1 MGKGRPRSIEKG
13 PTPSPTTPTFPRT
26 VPDAPV
32 YHPTEEEFKNPLH
45 FIQSIRHEAE
55 PFGICRIVP
64 PKSWSPPFALNR
76 DTFTFPTKSQDIHRL
91 QSRAAPCDP
100 ETFEL
105 DYASFLSEHL
115 NRKGKRRPVVFEG
128 EELNLCRLF
137 NTVKRF
143 GGYEKACKDKK
154 WGDVFRFVRSV
165 KPSECAKHVLRQLYL
180 EHLLDYEEHRNELDR
195 GIKRKPA
202 RPRKSAE
209 SGGPSDQICEQCK
222 SGLHGEVMLL
232 CDRCDKGWHLYCL
245 SPPLERVPPGNWYC
259 FECLNS
265 DEDSFGFVPGKKYSI
280 EAFRRLDER
289 AKRRW
294 FGGKPTRTQV
304 EKRFWEIVEGS
315 AGEVEVMYGSDL
327 DTSVCGSGFPRSG
340 DLVPSTVDPEVWRE
354 YASSSW
360 NLNNLPKLEGSMLR
374 AVMDNIKGVM
384 VPWLYVGMLF
394 SSFCWHFEDHCFYS
408 MNYLHWGDPKCWYSV
423 PGSEAVAFEQ
433 SQLFGR
439 RIGGAKVMRRTLP
452 DLFDAQPDLLF
463 QLVTMLNPSVLQ
475 ENGVPVYGV
484 LQEPGNFVITFPRS
498 YHGGLNCAEAVNF
511 APADWLPHGGVAAEL
526 YRLYRKAAVLS
537 HEELL
542 CVVAKSACDTKA
554 MMYLKLEMHR
564 LLDKEKTCREQ
575 LWRNGIVKSSPMSPR
590 KHPEYV
596 GTEDD
601 PSCIICQQYLYL
613 SAVECKCRPSV
624 FVCVEHFK
632 HLCECKPKKQR
643 LLYRHTLAQLS
654 DLARMDSLGS
664 ALTCTL
670 EETSQSGICSRDLS
684 CSSIST
690 ALVKKIPYSRASY
703 VRALKEA
710 EQFLW
715 AGHEMD
721 QGFAEDA
728 RKLSSEIRR
737 ALSSCPRVTIG
748 ELEKLHSRAQDYP
761 IHLQESEGLA
771 KEISSVKV
779 WLESVKECISDKRP
793 GSIEVDVLCKLK
805 LGMMELCVQLPEMEI
820 LLDLV
825 REVELWQAR
834 CSEFFKG
841 PINMKE
847 LEVFLQDVDNLT
859 FSIPELKL
867 LRQYHCDALSWSARV
882 HDVIISINDRED
894 HENIVQELTCLF
906 REGESLRVQGYLL
919 ETVDELPLLESELK
933 KSSCRQKAMKVLSVK
948 MPLEFIQ
955 QLVIDAAL
963 LQLGNERLFLKIS
976 ETLTAV
982 EYWEE
987 KAKFILEHAGQMSE
1001 FEELIRISECM
1012 FAVLPSL
1019 PAVKDSLLVA
1029 QSWIRRSQPF
1039 LVSTVCAGSTS
1050 GPLLKVDDLKELII
1064 ESKLLK
1070 VSLKAPETL
1079 GCILNDVEEWQH
1091 NARSLLADFESLFD
1105 LDNSISRIDDGLSSV
1120 IEQLLCKIAS
1130 CRQSGLCL
1138 GFDLDEMQQLQ
1149 DASSQMQWI
1158 LKAISFC
1165 SRVPLLTEVD
1175 GLIKDVEQLPV
1186 TSERSL
1192 HGAVFDGVRW
1202 LREALTV
1209 ILQPRTCTWKL
1220 EDAEKMLEEVEICR
1234 VSFLE
1239 VVSEL
1244 LNAIEKHRA
1253 WIQQV
1258 HAFFKS
1264 ESEEQSWSLL
1274 VELKE
1279 YGESAAF
1286 KCPELEKV
1294 VSEVEKVEKWSLQ
1307 CQSVIQPL
1315 FQSVNPQ
1322 RDILLKIIHSMDRAL
1337 RIFCNLKGCRARSFC
1352 MCCPNNF
1359 EDEATFT
1366 CLTCEDRY
1374 HLSCMGPPLA
1384 TAGMANEYACPFCLC
1399 VECGATSKFGGRPLV
1414 CKGKRPELEVI
1425 IELKHAA
1432 KHFYTGIE
1440 EIAFVQELV
1449 DRAMECKSYLNKIV
1463 NSSLA
1468 HYEKDLSS
1476 ISESLLIALKAVAVA
1491 GVYDSQAC
1499 TNLQLA
1505 LTRHAWKIRAKKLL
1519 NDSRKPFIQKV
1530 QRILKEGL
1538 AINMPPEDHYM
1549 QELMKARDISL
1560 QWADHA
1566 KKVAAD
1572 SGALELDEVFKL
1584 IAEGEKLPIHFEKEL
1599 KLLRA
1604 RSELYCICRKPYDQ
1618 RAMVACD
1625 QCDEWYHF
1633 DCINLHEPPPK
1644 SFFCP
1649 ACRPLTGEFVY
1660 LPPSHQH
1667 DDRYIDWGII
1677 K

>member
-13 PTPSPTTPTFPRT
+13 PTPSPTPAFPRT

-115 NRKGKRRPVVFEG
+115 KRKGKRRPVVFEG
-128 EELNLCRLF
+128 KELNLCRLF

-154 WGDVFRFVRSV
+154 WGDVFRFVRSA

-195 GIKRKPA
+195 GIKRKPT
-202 RPRKSAE
+202 RPRKAAE
-209 SGGPSDQICEQCK
+209 SGGLSDQICEQCK
-222 SGLHGEVMLL
+222 SGLHGEAMLL

-294 FGGKPTRTQV
+294 FGGKPTRAQV

-374 AVMDNIKGVM
+374 AVRDNIKGVM

-433 SQLFGR
+433 
-439 RIGGAKVMRRTLP
+439 VMRRTLP

-498 YHGGLNCAEAVNF
+498 YHGGFNFGLNCAEAVNF
-511 APADWLPHGGVAAEL
+511 APADWLPHGGVGAEL

-554 MMYLKLEMHR
+554 MTYLKLEMHR

-601 PSCIICQQYLYL
+601 PTCIICQQYLYL

-654 DLARMDSLGS
+654 DMARMDSHGS

-690 ALVKKIPYSRASY
+690 ALVKKVKGSHVTHVQLAEDWILHTCQIFKIPYSRAAY

-721 QGFAEDA
+721 QVRNMTIKLIEAQKWALDVKNCLLKVENWLTHRDDKLMKVPFCDVEKLLSFDPSPCNEPGLSKLKGFAEDA
-728 RKLSSEIRR
+728 RKLSYEIRC

-748 ELEKLHSRAQDYP
+748 ELEKLHSRAHDYP
-761 IHLQESEGLA
+761 IHVQESEGLA

-793 GSIEVDVLCKLK
+793 GSIEIDVLCKLK

-906 REGESLRVQGYLL
+906 KEGESLRVQ
-919 ETVDELPLLESELK
+919 VDELPLLESELK

-976 ETLTAV
+976 ETLTAAK
-982 EYWEE
+982 YWEE

-1001 FEELIRISECM
+1001 FEELLRISECM
-1012 FAVLPSL
+1012 FAMLPSL
-1019 PAVKDSLLVA
+1019 PAVKASLLVA

-1091 NARSLLADFESLFD
+1091 NARSLLIDFESLFD

-1130 CRQSGLCL
+1130 CRKSGLCL
-1138 GFDLDEMQQLQ
+1138 RFDLDEMQQLQ

-1158 LKAISFC
+1158 LKAMSFC
-1165 SRVPLLTEVD
+1165 SRVPLLVEVD
-1175 GLIKDVEQLPV
+1175 GLIKDVAQLPV
-1186 TSERSL
+1186 TSHRSL

-1202 LREALTV
+1202 LRKALTV

-1234 VSFLE
+1234 VSFPK

-1307 CQSVIQPL
+1307 CQSVVQPL

-1337 RIFCNLKGCRARSFC
+1337 RIYCNLKGCRARNFC

-1432 KHFYTGIE
+1432 KHFIQGLKKEILYKNLWIE
-1440 EIAFVQELV
+1440 
-1449 DRAMECKSYLNKIV
+1449 
-1463 NSSLA
+1463 
-1468 HYEKDLSS
+1468 
-1476 ISESLLIALKAVAVA
+1476 
-1491 GVYDSQAC
+1491 
-1499 TNLQLA
+1499 
-1505 LTRHAWKIRAKKLL
+1505 
-1519 NDSRKPFIQKV
+1519 
-1530 QRILKEGL
+1530 
-1538 AINMPPEDHYM
+1538 
-1549 QELMKARDISL
+1549 
-1560 QWADHA
+1560 QWSANH
-1566 KKVAAD
+1566 
-1572 SGALELDEVFKL
+1572 
-1584 IAEGEKLPIHFEKEL
+1584 
-1599 KLLRA
+1599 
-1604 RSELYCICRKPYDQ
+1604 
-1618 RAMVACD
+1618 
-1625 QCDEWYHF
+1625 
-1633 DCINLHEPPPK
+1633 
-1644 SFFCP
+1644 
-1649 ACRPLTGEFVY
+1649 T
-1660 LPPSHQH
+1660 
-1667 DDRYIDWGII
+1667 
-1677 K
+1677 